1 MNNKRTKISII
12 GAGFVGAT
20 SAYALMMGGL
30 ASEIVIVDINKEK
43 ALGEAMDLSHGVSFV
58 KPVEVCAGD
67 YKDTAGS
74 DIIIITAGAAQKPG
88 ETRLDLINKN
98 FEVFK
103 KIVPNVVKYNPDA
116 ILLVVSNPVD
126 ILTYITYKLSGFPKE
141 RVIGSGTVLDTSRL
155 KHLLSE
161 YFNIDDRNIHT
172 YIMGEHGDSEIATWS
187 LTNIAGMNIDDYCK
201 NVCKKYDSLS
211 KNKIYNDVKNAAYEV
226 INRKGATYFAVA
238 LAIKRIVETILR
250 DENSILTVSTLLEG
264 QYGINDLYV
273 GVPTIVGSSG
283 IKKILEVPLDEEE
296 LENFRSSTTNLKE
309 YIDKLPLD

>member
-20 SAYALMMGGL
+20 SAYALMIGGL

-43 ALGEAMDLSHGVSFV
+43 ALGEAMDLAHGVSFV
-58 KPVEVCAGD
+58 KPVEVYAGD
-67 YKDTAGS
+67 YKDTADS
-74 DIIIITAGAAQKPG
+74 DIVIITAGAAQKPG

-98 FEVFK
+98 LDIFK
-103 KIVPNVVKYNPDA
+103 EIIPKVVKYSPNS
-116 ILLVVSNPVD
+116 ILLVVANPVD

-141 RVIGSGTVLDTSRL
+141 RVIGSGTVLDTSRF

-172 YIMGEHGDSEIATWS
+172 YIIGEHGDSEVPTWS

-201 NVCKKYDSLS
+201 NVCKKYDELS
-211 KNKIYNDVKNAAYEV
+211 KHKIHDDVKNAAYEV

-238 LAIKRIVETILR
+238 LAIKRIVEAILR
-250 DENSILTVSTLLEG
+250 DENSILTVSSLLEG
-264 QYGINDLYV
+264 QYGINDIYV
-273 GVPTIVGSSG
+273 GLPTIVGSSG
-283 IKKILEVPLDEEE
+283 IKKILEVPLNEEE
-296 LENFRSSTTNLKE
+296 LSKFKISTTKLKE
-309 YIDKLPLD
+309 YIDKLEF